1 LSMTACRDEQ
11 RNCVD
16 AQNRLLPET
25 NCQAGASGSHYIY
38 GGSSGGHVG
47 DTVVGGSVS
56 RGGFGG
62 IGGGHGGDGGE

>member
-1 LSMTACRDEQ
+1 MTACRDER

-16 AQNRLLPET
+16 AQDHLLPSSS
-25 NCQAGASGSHYIY
+25 CQASAPGAHYLY

-47 DTVVGGSVS
+47 DSVVGGSSVS

-62 IGGGHGGDGGE
+62 FGGFGGDGGE